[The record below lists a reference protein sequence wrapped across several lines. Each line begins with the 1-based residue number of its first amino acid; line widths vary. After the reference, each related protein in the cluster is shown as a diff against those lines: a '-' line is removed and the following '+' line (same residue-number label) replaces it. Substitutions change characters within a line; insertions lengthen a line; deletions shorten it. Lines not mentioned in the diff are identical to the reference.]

1 MERREPGGL
10 VGIGIGIGG
19 VGFEGGEGVAERR
32 RCFLRECG
40 ALLIGSRCER
50 VVAVIEHPLSEVA
63 ALGGCLDAKVAEHG
77 IGPPAAHEADMVG
90 VDASHHKRGRAAGAE
105 GPGREEV
112 EVDACSRFEGF
123 STVPECIGDVLGFD
137 IVPGFVGRVVVATD
151 RRFGRSPMFEVEVAD
166 ASEGFDPTEQRVV
179 SAFVA
184 DLLAFDGILL
194 VIERE
199 VRVGD

>member
-1 MERREPGGL
+1 ML
-10 VGIGIGIGG
+10 
-19 VGFEGGEGVAERR
+19 
-32 RCFLRECG
+32 
-40 ALLIGSRCER
+40 
-50 VVAVIEHPLSEVA
+50 
-63 ALGGCLDAKVAEHG
+63 
-77 IGPPAAHEADMVG
+77 
-90 VDASHHKRGRAAGAE
+90 
-105 GPGREEV
+105 
-112 EVDACSRFEGF
+112 
-123 STVPECIGDVLGFD
+123 ECISDVLGFD
-137 IVPGFVGRVVVATD
+137 VVPGFIGRVVVATD